1 MGKPTA
7 YDPGGYQGCLIGD
20 GDGIYDPGSTNG
32 RLLLGLKGQ
41 ISELELHTIRARLT
55 AGLLNKAARGDLALT
70 LPVGLVRDPSGVVQ
84 KDPNREVQSR
94 LELGVLHLPTGTLGQ
109 SGAAGVQCAAPDV
122 AAARSLRR
130 GGLAQTYRSRYPVH
144 SQASGL
150 CRGVYLWAHAHRPP
164 RSWPAAHP
172 PAEAASGAVENSRE
186 PSLSRL
192 HQLGDLDQRIR
203 AMLKENYAA
212 YDRHHTRGVPRP
224 GKALL
229 HGLVYCGEC
238 GHKMVVQYKNATRYL
253 CNYLRQQ
260 YGVPVCQYIPA
271 DPVDDVVVQ
280 AFFAALSP
288 VELDLYQ
295 QAMAAEQQATQALAQ
310 ARRQQL
316 ERFRY
321 QAALAERQFHQVDPD
336 NRLVAAEL
344 ERRWEVALREL
355 KQAEAD
361 DEKAQQ
367 AASPAPDLPADLKA
381 AFTTLGQTLP
391 EIWPTDVLS
400 QTQKKAL
407 LRCLI
412 DKVVIHRLQRDQVRL
427 RIVWKG
433 GDTTTVTLPI
443 PVGSLAELSNAAA
456 LESHIVALA
465 RQGVD
470 DITIAKQL
478 TAAGFRSP
486 MNPKEV
492 LPNTVRCTRLKH
504 RVLVKR
510 SQSHPRQMAGFLTVA
525 QIACALRVSRYWIY
539 DRINNSTIIA
549 SREPTTGLYLFP
561 GSTGYAIPV

>member
-1 MGKPTA
+1 MQYRVLYK
-7 YDPGGYQGCLIGD
+7 
-20 GDGIYDPGSTNG
+20 
-32 RLLLGLKGQ
+32 LGLKGQ

-94 LELGVLHLPTGTLGQ
+94 LELVFSTFLQVRSASQVLRVFNAQHLTLPRRDRFGAVVWRKPT
-109 SGAAGVQCAAPDV
+109 V
-122 AAARSLRR
+122 AAILSILKHPAYA
-130 GGLAQTYRSRYPVH
+130 GAFTYGRTRTVHPGPGPQPTRQQKLPLEQWRIRVNHRYP
-144 SQASGL
+144 A
-150 CRGVYLWAHAHRPP
+150 YI
-164 RSWPAAHP
+164 SW
-172 PAEAASGAVENSRE
+172 ETYE
-186 PSLSRL
+186 
-192 HQLGDLDQRIR
+192 RIR

-456 LESHIVALA
+456 LESHILALA

-470 DITIAKQL
+470 DITIAQQL

-561 GSTGYAIPV
+561 DQPDTLSQFEQLKAGQCQQLCFVASS